1 MDIRSFDQNFEVS
14 ALIYDE
20 ALTLELQK
28 EFLKDIINSEEITL
42 EKWEKRKNIEGIKE
56 SVARIFSPLL

>member
-20 ALTLELQK
+20 A
-28 EFLKDIINSEEITL
+28 ITL
-42 EKWEKRKNIEGIKE
+42 DLQRSYLTDLQQSTEIKSDAWEKRSRWDSVKE

>member
-20 ALTLELQK
+20 AITLELQDYY
-28 EFLKDIINSEEITL
+28 LADLTNSTHITL
-42 EKWEKRKNIEGIKE
+42 EKWETRPRWDSIRE
-56 SVARIFSPLL
+56 SIARIFSPLL